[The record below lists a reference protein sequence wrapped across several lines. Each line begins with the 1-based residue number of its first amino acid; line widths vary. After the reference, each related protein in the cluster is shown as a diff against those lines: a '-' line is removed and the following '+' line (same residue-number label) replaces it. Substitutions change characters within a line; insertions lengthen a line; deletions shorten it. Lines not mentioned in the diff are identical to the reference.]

1 MLLLDANLFQLTVF
15 AIPGDA
21 LLVSPPSLSAIIL
34 TEVLF

>member
-1 MLLLDANLFQLTVF
+1 MLLLDANLFQLAML
-15 AIPGDA
+15 AIPDDA